1 MQYPKI
7 ELKFDKK
14 LDQDM
19 AWQFYNSSQIGGVD
33 FWKERANKHFSELS
47 EIGKKKNK
55 KQYLDNYI
63 IFYYKDN
70 KKEIEKL
77 SVEINNNLREKELQ
91 FFKQVDIIF
100 KKYPWPQKNIIGN
113 FSIFN
118 FCPRFLEDNEFQVFL
133 YDDKKHQLFTIFHEC
148 LHFIF
153 YDFAKKKFPEKLGE
167 TNTERGLFW
176 DIAEIFNVV
185 IQNTKEFKLIHGE
198 ISDICYPEHKELIK
212 KGSNV
217 WEKQKDVYK
226 WIEEM
231 LKKE

>member
-14 LDQDM
+14 LDQDI
-19 AWQFYNSSQIGGVD
+19 AWQFYNSSKIGGVD
-33 FWKERANKHFSELS
+33 FWKERTSKHLSELS
-47 EIGKKKNK
+47 EINKKENK

-63 IFYYKDN
+63 LSYYKDN

-91 FFKQVDIIF
+91 FFKQVDVIF
-100 KKYPWPQKNIIGN
+100 KNYPWPQKNIIGN

-133 YDDKKHQLFTIFHEC
+133 YDDKNHQLFTIFHEC

-153 YDFAKKKFPEKLGE
+153 YDFARKKFSGELGE
-167 TNTERGLFW
+167 IDTESGLFW
-176 DIAEIFNVV
+176 DIAETFNAV

-198 ISDICYPEHKELIK
+198 ISDICYPEHKELIE
-212 KGSNV
+212 KGSKI
-217 WEKQKDVYK
+217 WENQKDVYK

-231 LKKE
+231 LKEA